1 MTLIYL
7 YNKIYAQEIFSQIK
21 YYRQKEGKFYEKT
34 FEVAFSFDA
43 RTAYRMHVRASRRVR

>member
-1 MTLIYL
+1 M
-7 YNKIYAQEIFSQIK
+7 QEIFSQIK